1 MSDVEKPKLK
11 LSRRGLRRLM
21 QLLMTYRWHALG
33 GLAGVILS
41 DAVQLSVPMVTKH
54 LVDRLE
60 ARTIGEPE
68 LIRWGV
74 FVLLLGLVSFFSKQM
89 WRHLI
94 LGASKKVEA
103 NLRRQLLDKTL
114 ALTMEGA
121 RVTEAGKFMA
131 LASNDIPAIGQAL
144 AFGVVAFFDSLFI
157 TSVSA
162 ILMLRLSPALTVW
175 ALLPFPTLGIF
186 MIVAMRLIYRRWDQ
200 VQQSLEV
207 LTEKTR
213 ESLSGMR
220 TLRSYVQGEGDVAA
234 FEKKNLLYMGDMIG
248 YVRVDSTF
256 SPIILLF
263 AGSSSAMLLYVGG
276 KLVLTDAIS
285 VGTLAAFIG
294 YLGILTWPMIAA
306 GWMLVLLQ
314 RGSASI
320 DRLDEILNAPT
331 EVEEGSAAPPP
342 GPLEVRNLTFSYGSG
357 PPVLKDWS
365 LTCHPGS
372 VIGIVGPVGSGKSTL
387 LRLLLALETVPPG
400 AIHIG
405 EQDLADLDR
414 TTVRRLFSLVGQEPF
429 LFSDTIANNLRL
441 GHAGA
446 SDQEL
451 QQAVEVA
458 DLANDLA
465 LFPQGLQTELGERG
479 ISLSG
484 GQRQRSALAR
494 AWLKPAPFLLLDDTL
509 SAVDTLT
516 EQRILHHLK
525 VQREKHQRGVIVVT
539 HRLSAVKEADEI
551 LVTREG
557 AIVDRGTH
565 AELAARPGLYREL
578 LALQELEDTE
588 LV

>member
-1 MSDVEKPKLK
+1 M
-11 LSRRGLRRLM
+11 
-21 QLLMTYRWHALG
+21 
-33 GLAGVILS
+33 
-41 DAVQLSVPMVTKH
+41 
-54 LVDRLE
+54 
-60 ARTIGEPE
+60 
-68 LIRWGV
+68 
-74 FVLLLGLVSFFSKQM
+74 
-89 WRHLI
+89 
-94 LGASKKVEA
+94 
-103 NLRRQLLDKTL
+103 
-114 ALTMEGA
+114 
-121 RVTEAGKFMA
+121 
-131 LASNDIPAIGQAL
+131 
-144 AFGVVAFFDSLFI
+144 
-157 TSVSA
+157 
-162 ILMLRLSPALTVW
+162 
-175 ALLPFPTLGIF
+175 
-186 MIVAMRLIYRRWDQ
+186 
-200 VQQSLEV
+200 
-207 LTEKTR
+207 
-213 ESLSGMR
+213 
-220 TLRSYVQGEGDVAA
+220 
-234 FEKKNLLYMGDMIG
+234 
-248 YVRVDSTF
+248 
-256 SPIILLF
+256 
-263 AGSSSAMLLYVGG
+263 
-276 KLVLTDAIS
+276 
-285 VGTLAAFIG
+285 
-294 YLGILTWPMIAA
+294 
-306 GWMLVLLQ
+306 
-314 RGSASI
+314 
-320 DRLDEILNAPT
+320 
-331 EVEEGSAAPPP
+331 
-342 GPLEVRNLTFSYGSG
+342 
-357 PPVLKDWS
+357 
-365 LTCHPGS
+365 
-372 VIGIVGPVGSGKSTL
+372 GSGKSTL

-494 AWLKPAPFLLLDDTL
+494 AWLGVPDAARALPLLDDTL